1 MRIHHFLYALIGLI
15 LCSLPLQVQSR
26 QNISL
31 KFMGLSF
38 HPLSG
43 RPNAQLM
50 PNRLDPEAYF
60 VVDLGALLSYEYFII
75 PEILS
80 VKGIQGLYADCTA
93 QLAGVTSIGLR
104 ARIFRIG
111 RHRLYGGIG
120 PTWIYR
126 RNWYRLPGYVD
137 TNYFEGSPTD
147 KWQRKF
153 LWYGG
158 ELEYK
163 YALSPKLDI
172 ATTFV
177 PGYPDLMALAVGLS
191 YNL

>member
-1 MRIHHFLYALIGLI
+1 MRIRHFLYVLIGLI
-15 LCSLPLQVQSR
+15 LCSLSLQGQSR

-43 RPNAQLM
+43 RPNAKLM

-80 VKGIQGLYADCTA
+80 VKGIQGLYADCT
-93 QLAGVTSIGLR
+93 
-104 ARIFRIG
+104 G

-137 TNYFEGSPTD
+137 TKYFEGSPTD

-163 YALSPKLDI
+163 FALSPKLDI

>member
-1 MRIHHFLYALIGLI
+1 MRTHHFLYALIGLI
-15 LCSLPLQVQSR
+15 LCSLPLQGQSR

-43 RPNAQLM
+43 RPNAKLM

-126 RNWYRLPGYVD
+126 RNWYHLPGYVD
-137 TNYFEGSPTD
+137 TKYFEGSPTD

-163 YALSPKLDI
+163 FALSPKLDI

-177 PGYPDLMALAVGLS
+177 PGYPDLMAFAVGLS

>member
-1 MRIHHFLYALIGLI
+1 MRIHHFLCALIGLI
-15 LCSLPLQVQSR
+15 LCSLPLQGQSR

-43 RPNAQLM
+43 RPNAKLM

-93 QLAGVTSIGLR
+93 QLAGVTSI
-104 ARIFRIG
+104 
-111 RHRLYGGIG
+111 
-120 PTWIYR
+120 
-126 RNWYRLPGYVD
+126 
-137 TNYFEGSPTD
+137 
-147 KWQRKF
+147 
-153 LWYGG
+153 
-158 ELEYK
+158 
-163 YALSPKLDI
+163 
-172 ATTFV
+172 
-177 PGYPDLMALAVGLS
+177 M
-191 YNL
+191 